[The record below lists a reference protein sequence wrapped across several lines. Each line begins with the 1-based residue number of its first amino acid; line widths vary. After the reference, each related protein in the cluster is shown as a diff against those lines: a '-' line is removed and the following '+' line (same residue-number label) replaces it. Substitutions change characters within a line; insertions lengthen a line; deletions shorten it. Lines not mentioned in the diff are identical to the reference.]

1 MSLSHPV
8 LALCQ
13 WWRVVA
19 TLVLACGVPPLL
31 ASPSVRFAL
40 TTLPAQP
47 LAAIL
52 DAAQRGEGD
61 LVSSLRPTPERAA
74 YLAFTAPY
82 VQVPAVRVHQMH
94 GLQVVQAIG
103 FDYPLSFAHRKTL
116 TPLGQQL
123 DAALLKLDLQTLG
136 LITDRWIGAEALHF
150 EDPRRTRLRWAGL
163 AVATLA
169 LLVLAGGRLTRWRGR
184 SAV

>member
-1 MSLSHPV
+1 MSLSHHV

-13 WWRVVA
+13 RWRVVA
-19 TLVLACGVPPLL
+19 TLVIACGVSPLL

-40 TTLPAQP
+40 TTLPAQ
-47 LAAIL
+47 
-52 DAAQRGEGD
+52 RGEVD

-103 FDYPLSFAHRKTL
+103 FDYPLSFAYRKTL

-136 LITDRWIGAEALHF
+136 LITDRWIGVEALHF
-150 EDPRRTRLRWAGL
+150 ENPRRTRLRWAGL
-163 AVATLA
+163 AVATVA